1 MIEKNKTYL
10 ITGGTGV
17 IGYSLCERILKIGGK
32 VIVLSRSKKK
42 LIELQKKYDKVGI
55 IVGDVCD
62 ILTRE
67 GKKITLHSSVVQK
80 AGKKDAKR

>member
-1 MIEKNKTYL
+1 MKRGDLVRYQEPVHHTTPMSYKGWELGVL
-10 ITGGTGV
+10 I
-17 IGYSLCERILKIGGK
+17 
-32 VIVLSRSKKK
+32 
-42 LIELQKKYDKVGI
+42 DKRHN
-55 IVGDVCD
+55 VCD